1 MKKRLTI
8 QLDEELIK
16 RVKQYAISNNK
27 SLSAIVEN
35 YLLTLIQTK
44 NKEEI
49 SVKLKSL
56 IGIVKLPKNFDY
68 KKERQKYLLKKYG
81 L

>member
-49 SVKLKSL
+49 SVKLRSL

-68 KKERQKYLLKKYG
+68 KKERQKNLLKKYG
-81 L
+81 F